1 MASYGYHGRIL
12 HIDLTSQSI
21 RVEEP
26 DEIFYRLY
34 AGGGLLGVYYLLRET
49 APGIDPLG
57 PDNLLTFANSV
68 IAGYPASGLVRYIV
82 SAKSPLT
89 NGVGEARTEGRWAVS
104 LKRSGYD
111 ALVFH
116 GAATTP
122 VGVLI
127 DDGVVSLF
135 DAGDLWT
142 TTVGVAT
149 DRLESRFGS
158 DVDVAAI
165 GPAGENLVRFASIV
179 SSRTNQVQR
188 MGLGAVMGSKKLK
201 AIVLRGGQL
210 PPIADQAT
218 YDRVNANFERDIPGN
233 TLSTWQK
240 KLPGFAVWV
249 HDVGLD
255 TALDVENFRT
265 GEFAAVDAY
274 EKGNWLPHYKGVAPC
289 PGCANDCMKVY
300 HDDKNM
306 ADLDPRASAIH
317 QEITGSMGPNIGTQS
332 VSTLLRYNNLL
343 NQLGMDPVSLGFT
356 LSMAMELAEQG
367 LLSSADTGG
376 LDLRFGN
383 AEATS
388 AMIDLIAHCQGF
400 GDVLAEG
407 AKRAAAII
415 GRGAERYALHVKGLE
430 MVSFEPRSQTNL
442 ATGFAVGPT
451 GPRYD
456 ICEHD
461 WDFDTQVGWEHS
473 LEFARTLGILRR
485 IPMDH
490 LGIDKVRNFKALNN
504 LWSGADA
511 LGFCIFAIA
520 PTRALSLQIMTDML
534 AAITGWETS
543 SHEILR
549 WGERRNHLM
558 RVYNN
563 REGLTRADDWLPD
576 RFFDDPVT
584 AGPMKGAKLDRGQF
598 REVLDFYYEM
608 MGWDENGAPRRS
620 TLTDHHLEW
629 AWKESTPR
637 A

>member
-1 MASYGYHGRIL
+1 MSHFGYHGRIL
-12 HIDLTSQSI
+12 HVDLAERTT

-26 DEIFYRLY
+26 DEVFYRLY
-34 AGGGLLGVYYLLRET
+34 AGGGLLGTYFLLKET

-57 PDNLLTFANSV
+57 PDNLLVFANSV
-68 IAGYPASGLVRYIV
+68 IAGYPAAGLVRYVV

-104 LKRSGYD
+104 LKRSGFD

-116 GAATTP
+116 GASTLP
-122 VGVLI
+122 VGVMI
-127 DDGVVSLF
+127 DEGVVSLF

-142 TTVGVAT
+142 TTVGEAT
-149 DRLESRFGS
+149 DRLESRFGG
-158 DVDVAAI
+158 DVDVASI

-210 PPIADQAT
+210 PPVADRAT
-218 YDRVNANFERDIPGN
+218 YDRVNANFERDIPTN
-233 TLSTWQK
+233 TLSNWQK

-265 GEFAAVDAY
+265 GEFAAVEAY
-274 EKGNWLPHYKGVAPC
+274 EKGHWLPHYKGVAPC
-289 PGCANDCMKVY
+289 PGCANDCMKIY
-300 HDDKNM
+300 HDDNTM

-317 QEITGSMGPNIGTQS
+317 QEITGSMGPNIGTQD
-332 VSTLLRYNNLL
+332 VSSLLRFNNVL

-356 LSMAMELAEQG
+356 LSMAMELAEEG
-367 LLSSADTGG
+367 ILSSAATDG
-376 LDLRFGN
+376 LDLRFGD
-383 AEATS
+383 AAATS
-388 AMIDLIAHCQGF
+388 AMIHRIAQRQGF

-430 MVSFEPRSQTNL
+430 MVSFEPRSQANL
-442 ATGFAVGPT
+442 ATGFAVAPT

-473 LEFARTLGILRR
+473 LEFARTLGILQR
-485 IPMDH
+485 IPMEY

-543 SHEILR
+543 SYEILR

-563 REGLTRADDWLPD
+563 REGMTSADDWLPD
-576 RFFDDPVT
+576 RFFDDPIT
-584 AGPMKGAKLDRGQF
+584 AGPKKGANLDRGRF

-608 MGWDENGAPRRS
+608 MGWDEQGAPRRS
-620 TLTDHHLEW
+620 TLADHHLEW
-629 AWKESTPR
+629 AWDGTGR
-637 A
+637 